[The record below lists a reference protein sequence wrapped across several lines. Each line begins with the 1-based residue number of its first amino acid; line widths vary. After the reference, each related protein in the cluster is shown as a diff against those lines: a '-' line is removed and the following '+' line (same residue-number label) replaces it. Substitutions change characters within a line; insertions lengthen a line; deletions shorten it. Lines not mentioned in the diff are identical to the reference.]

1 MSGVSNKCDERFEIS
16 LPSENVKKHIYL
28 VMTDGEN
35 TYVRDYKDIEKW
47 YKDGRTY
54 LNILD
59 RSGKNAEENISI
71 QIRM

>member
-35 TYVRDYKDIEKW
+35 TYVKEITK
-47 YKDGRTY
+47 
-54 LNILD
+54 ILKNGIKTAEHILIFWI
-59 RSGKNAEENISI
+59 RSGKMLRKIY
-71 QIRM
+71 RFR